1 MPPVELTA
9 REFDLLAF
17 LMHAP
22 GRVFTREQIYEG
34 VWGFSYLGESKVI
47 DFFVSAL
54 RRKLDTSADGSI
66 IRTVRGVGLHDSPV
80 SVRLRLAAWFVL
92 VMAVLVVATS
102 AITYAIVRS
111 DLHDEA
117 QHARATRLARAAAR
131 GEPDELRLD
140 GMAAPGDR
148 IWLTAATG
156 VVVNSTTGA
165 PGAHAGRG
173 ARDRQPRAVGVDQ
186 RASDPQRRGPGDRAA
201 LRTAAS
207 PRRLDTLLRTL
218 VAVGVGILVAAGLM
232 GAFLARR
239 ALRPVDRMR
248 QQVDDIPG
256 DALDRRITEG
266 RPDELGRLAHA
277 FNRLLE
283 RAEHA
288 ADQQQRFVADA
299 SHELKTPLTA
309 LQGHARILARSVER
323 EEWALVQESTAAIGH
338 ETRRVAAT
346 VAELLSLAE
355 AGSPAVRAVPVR
367 LDSVAAE
374 ACDEMRALDPERPL
388 EASLAPTTVSGDER
402 RLGELVRVLVDNA
415 LKYSPPGSPVT
426 VTVSD
431 VTGPTLTVA
440 RPRPR
445 PHRARTGSARSTAST
460 AARPPGGVAGS
471 GLGLAIAQAIC
482 ERHRAVLTLE
492 PATGGGTLATVR
504 FPPGSTAFGARAGVL
519 SIRVGT
525 VRSSHDEHPRK
536 RPVRPGDPRVPRQR
550 LLRPDDRRRGSLL
563 QHARRVPAEPVPGV
577 DVSRLAARA
586 LHRFAGCPPWRRPG
600 ELTALW
606 FTRPEA
612 GCTLDSW

>member
-1 MPPVELTA
+1 
-9 REFDLLAF
+9 
-17 LMHAP
+17 
-22 GRVFTREQIYEG
+22 
-34 VWGFSYLGESKVI
+34 
-47 DFFVSAL
+47 
-54 RRKLDTSADGSI
+54 
-66 IRTVRGVGLHDSPV
+66 V

-111 DLHDEA
+111 GLRAEA
-117 QHARATRLARAAAR
+117 HRAAKRLARTAAR
-131 GEPDELRLD
+131 GEPNELRLD

-148 IWLTAATG
+148 IWLTGPNG
-156 VVVNSTTGA
+156 VVINSTTGA
-165 PGAHAGRG
+165 PGHRITGVR
-173 ARDRQPRAVGVDQ
+173 RALQ
-186 RASDPQRRGPGDRAA
+186 RAPAGSTSARVTRADGGQAIVLLVNRGV
-201 LRTAAS
+201 AS
-207 PRRLDTLLRTL
+207 TLDTLLRTL
-218 VAVGVGILVAAGLM
+218 VAVGIGILVAAGLM

-256 DALDRRITEG
+256 DALERRITEG

-288 ADQQQRFVADA
+288 AEQQQRFVADA

-323 EEWALVQESTAAIGH
+323 EEWELVQESATVIGH

-355 AGSPAVRAVPVR
+355 AGSPAMRSVPVR
-367 LDSVAAE
+367 LDVVAAE

-388 EASLAPTTVSGDER
+388 EQVLAPTTVSGDVR

-426 VTVSD
+426 VAVNALA
-431 VTGPTLTVA
+431 GPTLTVTD
-440 RPRPR
+440 RGRGLTPQDRE
-445 PHRARTGSARSTAST
+445 RAFDRFYRGSSAV
-460 AARPPGGVAGS
+460 GVSGS

-492 PATGGGTLATVR
+492 PATGGGTLAAVR
-504 FPPGSTAFGARAGVL
+504 FPPP
-519 SIRVGT
+519 
-525 VRSSHDEHPRK
+525 E
-536 RPVRPGDPRVPRQR
+536 
-550 LLRPDDRRRGSLL
+550 
-563 QHARRVPAEPVPGV
+563 
-577 DVSRLAARA
+577 
-586 LHRFAGCPPWRRPG
+586 PG
-600 ELTALW
+600 E
-606 FTRPEA
+606 
-612 GCTLDSW
+612 